1 MTVITTE
8 VEIAAAF
15 PADKLFKVIVNFDT
29 LAPKV
34 APQVFKSISIVEGD
48 GGVGTIKKCIHG
60 DAVPYT
66 TSIQKVDAVDVSNL
80 SVSYTIYEGD
90 ALFDFLD
97 SITHHIKISPG
108 VDGGSVYKHTTVFN
122 CKGEATVPEEMLTQT
137 NEGYKKVFKAI
148 EAHVLANVDAY

>member
-1 MTVITTE
+1 MFYV
-8 VEIAAAF
+8 
-15 PADKLFKVIVNFDT
+15 
-29 LAPKV
+29 
-34 APQVFKSISIVEGD
+34 
-48 GGVGTIKKCIHG
+48 
-60 DAVPYT
+60 AVPYT

-97 SITHHIKISPG
+97 SITHHIKITPS

-122 CKGEATVPEEMLTQT
+122 CKGEATVPEEMLTHT

-148 EAHVLANVDAY
+148 EAHILANVDAYW